1 MTCGNRFEDL
11 VQIASKNRLPIWAT
25 LLVPGLQGSNHFLH
39 VAHVPPM
46 PQYSSLVAWDGLGVL
61 VGAEARGKTRLFGD
75 LYGFDSRP
83 LSIFKWGFCIYDL
96 YSKPFSRQTSAIIF
110 RSRGPNLCST
120 VVQSTCERVCQN
132 SLGSGGM

>member
-1 MTCGNRFEDL
+1 MNFLILRQKKKTHHRL
-11 VQIASKNRLPIWAT
+11 VRHLVAVSELPQPEGAQKPGGKLPRDCHGFRL
-25 LLVPGLQGSNHFLH
+25 
-39 VAHVPPM
+39 
-46 PQYSSLVAWDGLGVL
+46 AWDGLGVL